1 MFASIISSF
10 IFLLSFFFYFIYLF
24 IYLFIYY
31 LFVGVVIYLLSF
43 CGCGGGHVLIQVFCK
58 DKPEPGG

>member
-1 MFASIISSF
+1 MFASIISSLF
-10 IFLLSFFFYFIYLF
+10 FLLSFFF

-31 LFVGVVIYLLSF
+31 LFVGVAIYLISF
-43 CGCGGGHVLIQVFCK
+43 CGCGGGHVLIQVFCE